1 MTNPFEDENGTR
13 EGALALSF
21 AQQRLWF
28 LAQLQGASTTYQ
40 MPMALRLR
48 GVLNVSAL
56 RRSLDRLLARHEA
69 LRSIFV
75 AVEGQPQVELLPAEM
90 GLPFLEHDLRGLPE
104 AKGELERL
112 CAEEAHV
119 PFDLACGPLIRVR
132 LIRTAEEEHIFLL
145 SQHHIV
151 SDDWS
156 MDVFMRELSALYSP
170 YSQDEPDPL
179 APLTIQYPDY
189 ASWQRQWLPGERLK
203 TQADYWRQTLVDA
216 PVLLTLPTDRPRPPQ
231 QSFAGASI
239 PIHVDA
245 ELTQGL
251 KSLSQEHGA
260 TLFMTV
266 LTAWVAVLAR
276 LSGQQDVVIGTPGA
290 SRGRPEIEDLIG
302 SFVNTLALRID
313 LSGQP
318 SVAELLARVR
328 AATLAAQHHQDL
340 PFEQVVEI
348 VQPPRRLEH
357 TPLFQVIFAWR
368 QSNDE
373 QNYRLA
379 GLSVEPFHLAYD
391 VAKFDLGLTLR
402 EADGTIVGV
411 LVYATTL
418 FDAAT
423 IEHQRGYLLNV
434 LRAMVTQP
442 LQPIMRIDLLASQER
457 ELLLNTWNQT
467 ETPYPEDRCIHELF
481 EEQVR
486 RNPEATAVLFQDQSL
501 TYGELNTQANR
512 LAYRLIDLG
521 VKPDKRVAICAE
533 RSLALVVG
541 LFAIL
546 KAGGS
551 YVPLDPSYPF
561 QRLGYML
568 EDAQPAVLL
577 VDTAGHE
584 SLGEVLFEQPVIA
597 LETDQPDWADL
608 PAANPEPR
616 DLGLSPSNLAY
627 VIYTSG
633 STGTPKGVMVEH
645 RNVVN
650 IVSHVIRVWDLSCHD
665 VVLQFAAPACDASV
679 EEIFGALLSG
689 GTLVLRNDNW
699 IGNPLEFWR
708 LCDDARVTIV
718 DLPTRFFE
726 VALQNIPGSVPAS
739 IRLLVIGG
747 DAVGKQTLE
756 NWFAIPNNHAQL
768 WNTYGPTECT
778 VESIIGLIAAEDLV
792 PHIGRP
798 TANTRIYLLDE
809 YGDSV
814 PLGVIGEIFIGGAGV
829 ARGYLNLPG
838 PTSKRFLRDPFCS
851 TTGARVYRTGDLARY
866 LPDGNIQFMGRSDR
880 QVKIRGFRIEPGEV
894 ESRLI
899 QHPAIS
905 RAVVIARE
913 DTPGDK
919 RLVAYVVTNSRGPTE
934 LLATT
939 FRNYLSAS
947 LPDFMLPSAFV
958 CLEAIP
964 LNSNGKLNV
973 NALPVPDEQSYAHQA
988 YEPPQGELEAT
999 LAEVWGEILGLQQI
1013 SRHDNFFQLGGHS
1026 LLAVELLERLRQ
1038 RGLGIEMRSL
1048 FSSPVLSELARNLGK
1063 QWNVSVPPNVLTH
1076 ETNAITPEKLPLVA
1090 LTQKEID
1097 EVVRVTPGGIANI
1110 QDIYPLSVL
1119 QDGILFHHVLS
1130 PEGAPYLS
1138 TSLVAFADRNLLDQ
1152 YLGAVQKLIDRHDIL
1167 RTGFI
1172 WERIRMPVQV
1182 VCRHAPLSVS
1192 EVTLDVERGPIG
1204 KQLTGCC
1211 DPDYYQIDLT
1221 RPPLSKYVIAHDS
1234 GDDRW
1239 LLFVLQHRIISDHLP
1254 AAIQR
1259 EEICAIL
1266 SGRGSTL
1273 RPPEPF
1279 RNLVA
1284 QTRRRIDNGE
1294 HEEFFRRML
1303 GDIDEPTLPF
1313 GISDVRCHA
1322 GRLTLSNP
1330 VALDSALSWLLRAQA
1345 RRLGVSVA
1353 SLCHIAWARVVGATS
1368 GRKRVV
1374 FGTVLFDR
1382 MNAGTGWD
1390 RAMGLLMNT
1399 LPIRLDI
1406 DDTSVEECVW
1416 QTHGKLAGLLRHE
1429 HASLA
1434 MAQRC
1439 SAVKPPCPLFSAVFN
1454 YRRVMHPQRD
1464 ISTSLS
1470 GVEFRGEQYYT
1481 NYPVTMSVS
1490 DSGEG
1495 LALVGQALEPH
1506 SPEILCHYMLQALT
1520 NLAVALDK
1528 APYTPVGE
1536 LEVVPPSERCR
1547 QGRWGRS
1554 I

>member
-13 EGALALSF
+13 EGALVLSF

-56 RRSLDRLLARHEA
+56 RRSLDRLFARHEA

-119 PFDLACGPLIRVR
+119 PFDLACGPLIRAR

-170 YSQDEPDPL
+170 YSQDERDPL
-179 APLTIQYPDY
+179 APLAIQYPDY

-260 TLFMTV
+260 TLFMTL

-276 LSGQQDVVIGTPGA
+276 LSGQQDVVIGTPSA

-302 SFVNTLALRID
+302 CFVNTLALRID

-368 QSNDE
+368 QSNDQ

-391 VAKFDLGLTLR
+391 VAKFDLELSLR

-411 LVYATTL
+411 LVYATAL

-423 IEHQRGYLLNV
+423 IEHQRGYLLTV

-442 LQPIMRIDLLASQER
+442 LQPIMRIDLLDSQER
-457 ELLLNTWNQT
+457 EILLNTWNQT

-486 RNPEATAVLFQDQSL
+486 RNPEATAVVFQDQSL

-512 LAYRLIDLG
+512 LAHRLIDLG
-521 VKPDKRVAICAE
+521 VKPDKRVAICVE
-533 RSLALVVG
+533 RSLAMVVG

-551 YVPLDPSYPF
+551 YVPLDPRYPI
-561 QRLGYML
+561 QRLGHML

-584 SLGEVLFEQPVIA
+584 SLGEVLFDQPVIA
-597 LETDQPDWADL
+597 LETDQADWADL
-608 PAANPEPR
+608 PAANPQPR
-616 DLGLSPSNLAY
+616 HLGLSPSNLAY

-650 IVSHVIRVWDLSCHD
+650 IVSHVIRAWDLSCND

-726 VALQNIPGSVPAS
+726 VAVTNTPGSVPSS

-747 DAVGKQTLE
+747 DAVAKQTLE

-778 VESIIGLIAAEDLV
+778 VESIIGLMGAEDLV

-809 YGDSV
+809 YGDPV
-814 PLGVIGEIFIGGAGV
+814 PRGVIGEIFIGGAGV

-838 PTSKRFLRDPFCS
+838 PTSKRFLRDRFCS
-851 TTGARVYRTGDLARY
+851 MPGARVYRTGDLARY
-866 LPDGNIQFMGRSDR
+866 LPDGNIQFIGRNDS

-905 RAVVIARE
+905 KAVVIARE

-919 RLVAYVVTNSRGPTE
+919 RLVAYVVTNSRDSTE
-934 LLATT
+934 V
-939 FRNYLSAS
+939 S
-947 LPDFMLPSAFV
+947 
-958 CLEAIP
+958 
-964 LNSNGKLNV
+964 
-973 NALPVPDEQSYAHQA
+973 SY
-988 YEPPQGELEAT
+988 
-999 LAEVWGEILGLQQI
+999 
-1013 SRHDNFFQLGGHS
+1013 
-1026 LLAVELLERLRQ
+1026 
-1038 RGLGIEMRSL
+1038 
-1048 FSSPVLSELARNLGK
+1048 
-1063 QWNVSVPPNVLTH
+1063 
-1076 ETNAITPEKLPLVA
+1076 
-1090 LTQKEID
+1090 
-1097 EVVRVTPGGIANI
+1097 
-1110 QDIYPLSVL
+1110 
-1119 QDGILFHHVLS
+1119 
-1130 PEGAPYLS
+1130 GA
-1138 TSLVAFADRNLLDQ
+1138 
-1152 YLGAVQKLIDRHDIL
+1152 
-1167 RTGFI
+1167 
-1172 WERIRMPVQV
+1172 
-1182 VCRHAPLSVS
+1182 
-1192 EVTLDVERGPIG
+1192 
-1204 KQLTGCC
+1204 
-1211 DPDYYQIDLT
+1211 
-1221 RPPLSKYVIAHDS
+1221 
-1234 GDDRW
+1234 
-1239 LLFVLQHRIISDHLP
+1239 
-1254 AAIQR
+1254 
-1259 EEICAIL
+1259 
-1266 SGRGSTL
+1266 
-1273 RPPEPF
+1273 
-1279 RNLVA
+1279 
-1284 QTRRRIDNGE
+1284 
-1294 HEEFFRRML
+1294 
-1303 GDIDEPTLPF
+1303 
-1313 GISDVRCHA
+1313 
-1322 GRLTLSNP
+1322 
-1330 VALDSALSWLLRAQA
+1330 
-1345 RRLGVSVA
+1345 
-1353 SLCHIAWARVVGATS
+1353 
-1368 GRKRVV
+1368 
-1374 FGTVLFDR
+1374 
-1382 MNAGTGWD
+1382 
-1390 RAMGLLMNT
+1390 
-1399 LPIRLDI
+1399 
-1406 DDTSVEECVW
+1406 
-1416 QTHGKLAGLLRHE
+1416 
-1429 HASLA
+1429 
-1434 MAQRC
+1434 
-1439 SAVKPPCPLFSAVFN
+1439 
-1454 YRRVMHPQRD
+1454 
-1464 ISTSLS
+1464 
-1470 GVEFRGEQYYT
+1470 
-1481 NYPVTMSVS
+1481 
-1490 DSGEG
+1490 
-1495 LALVGQALEPH
+1495 
-1506 SPEILCHYMLQALT
+1506 
-1520 NLAVALDK
+1520 
-1528 APYTPVGE
+1528 
-1536 LEVVPPSERCR
+1536 
-1547 QGRWGRS
+1547 
-1554 I
+1554 